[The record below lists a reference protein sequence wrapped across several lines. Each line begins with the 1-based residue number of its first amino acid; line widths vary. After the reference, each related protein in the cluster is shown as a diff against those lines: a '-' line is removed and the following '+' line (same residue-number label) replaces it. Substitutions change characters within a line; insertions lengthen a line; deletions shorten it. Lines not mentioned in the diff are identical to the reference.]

1 MSLLSYLIGLLKQH
15 PVFALTVITFIP
27 VLELRASIP
36 LGISVLG
43 KESWLFVF
51 TVCIIA
57 NIIIGAIIFVLL
69 DKIVRFVK
77 KAEAVNVLYNKYV
90 ERTQRKM
97 KPLVEKYG
105 ELAVAVFIGVPLPGT
120 GVYSGALG
128 AYVIGLNFKKFII
141 ADIIG
146 VLIAGILVTIAILTG
161 IEAFQF
167 FIKRI

>member
-1 MSLLSYLIGLLKQH
+1 MTMLSFLISSLKQN
-15 PVFALTVITFIP
+15 PIIVLTIITFIP
-27 VLELRASIP
+27 LLELRASIP
-36 LGISVLG
+36 AGIFVLG

-51 TVCIIA
+51 VVCVIA
-57 NIIIGAIIFVLL
+57 NILIGIIIFVLL
-69 DKIVRFVK
+69 DKIVFLIK
-77 KAEAVNVLYNKYV
+77 KFKSIENLYNRYV
-90 ERTQRKM
+90 ERTQK
-97 KPLVEKYG
+97 KLHPLVEKYG
-105 ELAVAVFIGVPLPGT
+105 ELAVAVFIGIPLPGT